1 MKKSIIILII
11 IIILIALAYIGYI
24 FSNKNIENNSINN
37 SNSVTSQNNL
47 EIKNYN
53 LFISNEI
60 SNSDLER
67 INNIYYI
74 KISNYEEY
82 KSYKN
87 KFSDIL
93 DMSIED
99 FENNFMIITY
109 TENISTA
116 YLLPYKIDV
125 KDNTLYLG
133 MKRDM
138 EKNPNNS
145 QSSMI
150 LPKEADVANT
160 IVYQCIDFTF
170 PTDKYTDITT
180 LPEKYPLEQAQEDDC
195 YISNGDGKVYNEEIL
210 NSFLN
215 AVNNNEDCFI
225 RMLRYS
231 SDGQTIITDVYYI
244 SENIRFYVR
253 RDTARAFPKTT
264 CNYYIFTSLEKENFI
279 SFNNRPIYYLTDES
293 KYKFTLFTD

>member
-1 MKKSIIILII
+1 MKKSLIITFI
-11 IIILIALAYIGYI
+11 IIILLALAYIVYN
-24 FSNKNIENNSINN
+24 FSNKNIENNSIGN
-37 SNSVTSQNNL
+37 SNSITSQNKL
-47 EIKNYN
+47 EIKKYN
-53 LFISNEI
+53 FFNSNEI
-60 SNSDLER
+60 SSTELER

-87 KFSDIL
+87 KFPDIL
-93 DMSIED
+93 DMSLED

-125 KDNTLYLG
+125 KDDALYLG

-138 EKNPNNS
+138 GKNPNNS

-150 LPKEADVANT
+150 LPKEADAKNT

-170 PTDKYTDITT
+170 PTDKYVDITT
-180 LPEKYPLEQAQEDDC
+180 LPEEYPLEQAQEDSC
-195 YISNGDGKVYNEEIL
+195 YISNSDGKVYNEEIL

-215 AVNNNEDCFI
+215 AINNNEDYFI

-231 SDGQTIITDVYYI
+231 SENQTVITDV
-244 SENIRFYVR
+244 
-253 RDTARAFPKTT
+253 
-264 CNYYIFTSLEKENFI
+264 NYN
-279 SFNNRPIYYLTDES
+279 
-293 KYKFTLFTD
+293 YKI

>member
-109 TENISTA
+109 TEN
-116 YLLPYKIDV
+116 
-125 KDNTLYLG
+125 
-133 MKRDM
+133 
-138 EKNPNNS
+138 NS

-231 SDGQTIITDVYYI
+231 SDGQTIITDVYYS

>member
-99 FENNFMIITY
+99 FENNFMIITF
-109 TENISTA
+109 
-116 YLLPYKIDV
+116 LLHMH
-125 KDNTLYLG
+125 LYHF
-133 MKRDM
+133 
-138 EKNPNNS
+138 
-145 QSSMI
+145 Q
-150 LPKEADVANT
+150 
-160 IVYQCIDFTF
+160 
-170 PTDKYTDITT
+170 
-180 LPEKYPLEQAQEDDC
+180 
-195 YISNGDGKVYNEEIL
+195 
-210 NSFLN
+210 
-215 AVNNNEDCFI
+215 I
-225 RMLRYS
+225 RHL
-231 SDGQTIITDVYYI
+231 
-244 SENIRFYVR
+244 
-253 RDTARAFPKTT
+253 
-264 CNYYIFTSLEKENFI
+264 L
-279 SFNNRPIYYLTDES
+279 
-293 KYKFTLFTD
+293 

>member
-125 KDNTLYLG
+125 KDNTLYL
-133 MKRDM
+133 
-138 EKNPNNS
+138 
-145 QSSMI
+145 
-150 LPKEADVANT
+150 
-160 IVYQCIDFTF
+160 
-170 PTDKYTDITT
+170 
-180 LPEKYPLEQAQEDDC
+180 
-195 YISNGDGKVYNEEIL
+195 
-210 NSFLN
+210 
-215 AVNNNEDCFI
+215 
-225 RMLRYS
+225 
-231 SDGQTIITDVYYI
+231 
-244 SENIRFYVR
+244 
-253 RDTARAFPKTT
+253 
-264 CNYYIFTSLEKENFI
+264 
-279 SFNNRPIYYLTDES
+279 
-293 KYKFTLFTD
+293 

>member
-1 MKKSIIILII
+1 MKKYLIITII
-11 IIILIALAYIGYI
+11 IIILLALAYIVYN
-24 FSNKNIENNSINN
+24 FSNKNIENNSIDN
-37 SNSVTSQNNL
+37 SNSITSQNKL
-47 EIKNYN
+47 EIKSYN
-53 LFISNEI
+53 LFNSNEI
-60 SNSDLER
+60 SSTELER

-82 KSYKN
+82 KNYKN
-87 KFSDIL
+87 KFPDIL

-125 KDNTLYLG
+125 KDDTLYLG

-150 LPKEADVANT
+150 LPKEADVENT
-160 IVYQCIDFTF
+160 IAYQCIDFTF
-170 PTDKYTDITT
+170 PTDKYVDITT
-180 LPEKYPLEQAQEDDC
+180 LPEEYPLEQAQDDGC
-195 YISNGDGKVYNEEIL
+195 YISNSDGKIYNEEIL

-215 AVNNNEDCFI
+215 AVNNNEDYFI

-231 SDGQTIITDVYYI
+231 SENQTVITDVYYN
-244 SENIRFYVR
+244 SENKIFYVC
-253 RDTARAFPKTT
+253 RDNSRGFPNYTH
-264 CNYYIFTSLEKENFI
+264 NYYTFTSLEKMDFT

-293 KYKFTLFTD
+293 NYEFTLYTD